1 MASLNAT
8 WYCVWEHDT
17 IGYGFYRLR
26 NVLPIHEHR
35 LCDQNGNTVAYCRLA
50 PPPWEAGLA
59 VRKQESGSGLT
70 LVSPGYTGEMAIS
83 LGSVFFSHKIE
94 VTPSTPA
101 S

>member
-1 MASLNAT
+1 MASLNGT

-17 IGYGFYRLR
+17 LGYEFYRLR

-35 LCDQNGNTVAYCRLA
+35 LCDQNGNTVTYCRLAPPPCRLA

-59 VRKQESGSGLT
+59 VRKQESGSGLS

-83 LGSVFFSHKIE
+83 LGSVFSAIKLR
-94 VTPSTPA
+94 
-101 S
+101 